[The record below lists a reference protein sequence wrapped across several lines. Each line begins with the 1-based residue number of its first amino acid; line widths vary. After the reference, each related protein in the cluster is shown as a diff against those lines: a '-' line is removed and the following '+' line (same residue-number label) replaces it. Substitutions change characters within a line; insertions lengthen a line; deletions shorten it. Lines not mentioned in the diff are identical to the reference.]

1 MLKIRKRTEE
11 YRKQKT
17 SIGSY
22 DPPPW
27 ERDAEKA
34 MGSDRATE
42 KLPNWHKSECVM
54 NNVTKIK
61 SNDERSV

>member
-1 MLKIRKRTEE
+1 
-11 YRKQKT
+11 
-17 SIGSY
+17 
-22 DPPPW
+22 
-27 ERDAEKA
+27 